1 MLTIKLDKQK
11 MTEKELQNVELKFK
25 NNDLI
30 QEEITNNFRNR
41 IVSDFNQFNFF
52 DIDLISL
59 FKRVNDKSQFGD
71 YAFEDVK
78 SSYLHANR
86 FAKREIEAN
95 KQLEDILDTAIR
107 YRLATFYNAFSS
119 EDLKIY
125 KTLQVLKAEGIK
137 AHVLT
142 SDILDKK
149 FGIDFILVINSEFP
163 VFMHSINGSNNA
175 KERLKDKLKKQAK
188 LGNLTINRD
197 YLFNLK
203 YHKCFRDFDGNYYY
217 HRDLQIKN
225 NQEYLDLISENIEKQ
240 ANSIVKL
247 YKNATEDEKEE
258 AKKEFYE
265 IQNFLKE
272 TDIEVEIKAILN

>member
-1 MLTIKLDKQK
+1 M
-11 MTEKELQNVELKFK
+11 
-25 NNDLI
+25 
-30 QEEITNNFRNR
+30 
-41 IVSDFNQFNFF
+41 
-52 DIDLISL
+52 
-59 FKRVNDKSQFGD
+59 
-71 YAFEDVK
+71 
-78 SSYLHANR
+78 HANR

-107 YRLATFYNAFSS
+107 HRLATFYNAFSS

-125 KTLQVLKAEGIK
+125 KTLQVLKAEGIR

-197 YLFNLK
+197 SLFILK

-225 NQEYLDLISENIEKQ
+225 NQEYLELVSENIEKQ
-240 ANSIVKL
+240 AKSIIKI
-247 YKNATEDEKEE
+247 YNDATDAEKEE
-258 AKKEFYE
+258 AKQELKQINDY
-265 IQNFLKE
+265 LKE
-272 TDIEVEIKAILN
+272 TNINVEIKAIIN

>member
-1 MLTIKLDKQK
+1 MLEIKKQK

-41 IVSDFNQFNFF
+41 IVSDFNIFNFF
-52 DIDLISL
+52 EIDLISL
-59 FKRVNDKSQFGD
+59 FSKVNCKAQFVEYSFDK
-71 YAFEDVK
+71 VK

-197 YLFNLK
+197 SLFNLK

-225 NQEYLDLISENIEKQ
+225 NQEYLKLVSENIEKQ
-240 ANSIVKL
+240 AKSIIKI
-247 YKNATEDEKEE
+247 YKNATDKEKEE
-258 AKKEFYE
+258 AKKE
-265 IQNFLKE
+265 LKQINNYLEE
-272 TDIEVEIKAILN
+272 TNINVEIKAIIN

>member
-1 MLTIKLDKQK
+1 MLEIKKQK

-41 IVSDFNQFNFF
+41 IVSDFNIFNFF
-52 DIDLISL
+52 EIDLINL
-59 FKRVNDKSQFGD
+59 FSKVNCKAQFVAYSFDK
-71 YAFEDVK
+71 VK

-125 KTLQVLKAEGIK
+125 KTLQVLKAEGIR

-197 YLFNLK
+197 SLFILK

-225 NQEYLDLISENIEKQ
+225 NQEYLELVSENIEKQ
-240 ANSIVKL
+240 AKSIIKI
-247 YKNATEDEKEE
+247 YNDATDAEKEE
-258 AKKEFYE
+258 AKQELKQINDY
-265 IQNFLKE
+265 LKE
-272 TDIEVEIKAILN
+272 TNINVEIKAIIN